1 MKEKWEYLTTF
12 VEARANNKDVK
23 NYIKET
29 FDKKPRK
36 HSPEAMIPDLNK
48 LGAEGW
54 ELITME
60 PVADVGGKEDILMTN
75 EGRKWTSTFFCV
87 FKRRMPDTA
96 LPVVAVVDPEQQK
109 QQQAQYAEYYRQQ
122 QAQQQRAQ
130 QAQQTQQKPKP
141 QPPNQ

>member
-12 VEARANNKDVK
+12 LEAKANNRDVK

-29 FDKKPRK
+29 FDKKAKK

-48 LGAEGW
+48 LGEEGW

-60 PVADVGGKEDILMTN
+60 PVADVGGKEDILIAG

-87 FKRRMPDTA
+87 FKRRKPDTA
-96 LPVVAVVDPEQQK
+96 LPVVAIVDPEEQAR
-109 QQQAQYAEYYRQQ
+109 QQAQYAEYYRQQ
-122 QAQQQRAQ
+122 QMRQQ
-130 QAQQTQQKPKP
+130 QAQQPRQQSSNP
-141 QPPNQ
+141 QQQSGQ

>member
-12 VEARANNKDVK
+12 VDAQAKNKDIK

-60 PVADVGGKEDILMTN
+60 PVAEVGGKEDILITG

-96 LPVVAVVDPEQQK
+96 VPVVAVADPEQQK

-122 QAQQQRAQ
+122 QTQQQQ
-130 QAQQTQQKPKP
+130 QPNTQPT
-141 QPPNQ
+141 NQ